1 MTLGIKAKKGWH
13 LNARSSS
20 DPSLS
25 AWADRSLVLN
35 QGPAVAFN
43 GDWVDW
49 ADIRQFA
56 ARLDAAVVGF
66 PSEAPVC
73 FFPRNRP
80 ASLAALLTLL
90 RQRRTIRMGYPFQSS
105 AGILRDIL
113 RAPPAFVVLDDGDG
127 SAEITDTLADAGI
140 GLVSIG
146 ELDNGPVLRLPARN
160 PAAPDNQPRIEI
172 QTSGT
177 TGPPKPFIV
186 TQSMLAGHLVAG
198 NPLASM
204 APAVVAAM
212 PPALLFFPIGNI
224 SGLYSTLPPLIF
236 GQRVVLLERFT
247 ISAWRDYVVCH
258 RPAMAGMPAAGV
270 RMLLD
275 ADIDRND
282 LSSLRALGTGAA
294 PLPDDIHRRFEERY
308 GIPILLSYGA
318 TEFGGPVTAM
328 TLDLHRQWGEL
339 KFGSVGRPLPGV
351 RLRIVDPVT
360 GVEQPPDTEGLLEVV
375 SPRIGPDWL
384 RTSDLAVID
393 GDGFLFHRGRADGAI
408 MRGGFKL
415 LPETIEEALLR
426 HPRIAEAAV
435 VGVPDPRLGE
445 VPGALLVVRD
455 EQEPPTPTE
464 LDSHLRLLLPATH
477 IPALW
482 RFRATLPRTVSHKTD
497 RAAVGRILR
506 ATDE

>member
-1 MTLGIKAKKGWH
+1 MTTS
-13 LNARSSS
+13 SSS
-20 DPSLS
+20 DLSLS
-25 AWADRSLVLN
+25 AWADRSLALN

-43 GDWVDW
+43 GRWADWS
-49 ADIRQFA
+49 DIRQFA
-56 ARLDAAVVGF
+56 ARFDAAVAGF

-73 FFPRNRP
+73 FFPRNHP
-80 ASLAALLTLL
+80 ASLATLLALL
-90 RQRRTIRMGYPFQSS
+90 RQRRTIRMGYPFQSP

-113 RAPPAFVVLDDGDG
+113 RSPPAFVVLDESDGTATIGD
-127 SAEITDTLADAGI
+127 ALANAGI
-140 GLVSIG
+140 GLVTIAD
-146 ELDNGPVLRLPARN
+146 LIDGPVHRLPCRN
-160 PAAPDNQPRIEI
+160 PASPDDQPRIEI

-186 TQSMLAGHLVAG
+186 AQSMLAGHLVAG
-198 NPLASM
+198 SPLAAM
-204 APAVVAAM
+204 APAAVAAL

-224 SGLYSTLPPLIF
+224 SGLYSTLPPLLF

-247 ISAWRDYVVCH
+247 ISAWRDYVVRH

-275 ADIDRND
+275 ANIDRAD

-294 PLPDDIHRRFEERY
+294 PLPADIHRRFEERY

-328 TLDLHRQWGEL
+328 TLDLHREWGQR

-351 RLRIVDPVT
+351 RLRIVDAVT

-415 LPETIEEALLR
+415 LPETIEDALLR
-426 HPRIAEAAV
+426 HPLIKEAAV
-435 VGVPDPRLGE
+435 VGMPDQRLGE

-455 EQEPPTPTE
+455 GQTPPE
-464 LDSHLRLLLPATH
+464 ASALESHLRQLLPATH
-477 IPALW
+477 LPAVW
-482 RFRATLPRTVSHKTD
+482 RFRPALPHTVSHKID
-497 RAAVGRILR
+497 RACVRRILSGS
-506 ATDE
+506 EE